1 MILIRKNKRPH
12 LLSHICLSPL
22 QLFVLIIF
30 SSKRVLIYN
39 LLSPNRTS
47 LKMSSSA
54 SSRANIQKPK
64 NVKPATDP
72 LLEELGYN
80 EYLFKQVATWET
92 PLMYKGGYET
102 GSQNIF
108 VSIED
113 LSQHLLAVVA
123 LNIVTLGIGT
133 IWSTQK
139 RLSRNHEVQMS
150 NNTNLHYENSFRH
163 LLHGENLLTLPEE
176 VTLFSLHNLEKVTLF
191 KGQLF

>member
-1 MILIRKNKRPH
+1 
-12 LLSHICLSPL
+12 
-22 QLFVLIIF
+22 
-30 SSKRVLIYN
+30 
-39 LLSPNRTS
+39 
-47 LKMSSSA
+47 MSSSA
-54 SSRANIQKPK
+54 SSRANLQKPK

-133 IWSTQK
+133 IWSTRK

-176 VTLFSLHNLEKVTLF
+176 VTSFSLHNLEKVTLF